1 MTAENIAAENMAAE
15 NMAAENM
22 AAEEMISKGE
32 ETQDPD
38 KETAETGKETAAAG
52 KGIANA
58 DKKTAAAE
66 QETAATEQ
74 NTADAEQNTAD
85 AEQIKKDRRI
95 YVLSEEK
102 PVKAVIQLGVPL
114 IAGMFIM
121 VFYNIVDTFF
131 IGLMR
136 DDYQLAAVNLAY
148 PVMMISI
155 AISNMVGT
163 GASSLIARSLGAKRM
178 DTACRTLTAG
188 FELTVV
194 NSLAVTC
201 AGMAFLPAIV
211 KGLGAQSNTFLYTEQ
226 YTRII
231 ILGSLFTM
239 GNYTSGQLL
248 RSEGSV
254 KYSVLGM
261 IAGTLVNI
269 ILDPVFIFGLGLGI
283 RGAAVATILGNAAGT
298 FISLWLYAGGKT
310 LLSPSLRF
318 LKPEGKILGE
328 IYWVGIPA
336 SLETLLTSAAYI
348 VNNNLAVG
356 YGELTVAAMGIAQ
369 KILSLGSYI
378 YQGFAAGTQPLM
390 GYNYGAGNYKRMKEV
405 LRAGILVVSGTELC
419 VMAFCGLAAPQL
431 ISIFTDSPEVIATGS
446 RVLRTIMC
454 ILPFVG
460 AVSMSRMSFQAMG
473 KPQYAFVITLV
484 RQLVLYVPLLL
495 LLNRIFGF
503 GGMIWAQ
510 PVTEMIMMAVSV
522 SLLLGMI
529 TREDRRRQRE
539 VRTV

>member
-1 MTAENIAAENMAAE
+1 MTSEEKNITAGSRTSEEKYKHQGMEQRRKNISEEKKTTEEMTAEEMTSE
-15 NMAAENM
+15 EMTEK
-22 AAEEMISKGE
+22 EMISRE
-32 ETQDPD
+32 EDIPNPPDPEND
-38 KETAETGKETAAAG
+38 TAGMAKETAE
-52 KGIANA
+52 
-58 DKKTAAAE
+58 
-66 QETAATEQ
+66 
-74 NTADAEQNTAD
+74 
-85 AEQIKKDRRI
+85 EQIKKDRRI

-102 PVKAVIQLGVPL
+102 PVKAVIRLGVPL

-121 VFYNIVDTFF
+121 VFYNMVDTFF

-155 AISNMVGT
+155 AISNIVGT

-178 DTACRTLTAG
+178 DRACRTLTAG

-201 AGMAFLPAIV
+201 LGMA
-211 KGLGAQSNTFLYTEQ
+211 
-226 YTRII
+226 
-231 ILGSLFTM
+231 GSLFTM

-269 ILDPVFIFGLGLGI
+269 VLDPVFIFGLGLQI
-283 RGAAVATILGNAAGT
+283 RGAAIATILGNAAGMA
-298 FISLWLYAGGKT
+298 ISLWLYAGGKT
-310 LLSPSLRF
+310 LLKPSLRF
-318 LKPEGKILGE
+318 LKPEGKILAE

-336 SLETLLTSAAYI
+336 SLETMLTSAAYI

-369 KILSLGSYI
+369 KILSLGNYI

-390 GYNYGAGNYKRMKEV
+390 GYNYGAGNYRRMKEA
-405 LRAGILVVSGTELC
+405 LKAGIMVVSGTELC

-431 ISIFTDSPEVIATGS
+431 IGIFTDSPEVIATGS

-539 VRTV
+539 ERTV